1 MSDSVLILGASGVIG
16 SGVVKH
22 LAQSR
27 PDVSV
32 VGGDLDDAGDAISR
46 LGEAISFEIVDVT
59 DHRSLDDALT
69 GVDVVVNCVG
79 PFHRFGPTVLEAT
92 IESGVDYL
100 DVCDDYDTVDPL
112 LSLHNRAVD
121 AGTTA
126 VVGLGASP
134 GVTNVLVSLAENQ
147 LDTVTDVS
155 INVTRSI
162 LARAG
167 PAIPY
172 HVFNSWL
179 GEVPTYTDGERM
191 TVRALRDGRHV
202 VEFPEPFGHREVYHF
217 GHPESLT
224 LPRAFDALEN
234 VSVRGTFTPPS
245 FRDALLDVENLGLLD
260 EEPVSVAGIDV
271 QPVEFAA
278 AMLERIGARVAME
291 AGEFPDGGAIV
302 VEVEG
307 KTDGNRKRQRFA
319 GTSTMQGATSKA
331 VAIGVEFLLDGKLS
345 GAPGVWSPEAVVPP
359 EPYIRRL
366 LEEPEME
373 FWAGSF
379 GEMTPERFQAIMEND
394 SFQRDY

>member
-1 MSDSVLILGASGVIG
+1 MSDSVLVLGANGVIG
-16 SGVVKH
+16 SGVVRH
-22 LAQSR
+22 LAEAR

-32 VGGDLDDAGDAISR
+32 VAGDVEDAADAISQP
-46 LGEAISFEIVDVT
+46 GETVSFEVVDVT
-59 DHRSLDDALT
+59 ERRSLEEALS

-79 PFHRFGPTVLEAT
+79 PFHRFGSTVLEAA
-92 IESGVDYL
+92 IESEVAYL
-100 DVCDDYDTVDPL
+100 DVCDDYDTVEPL
-112 LSLHNRAVD
+112 LSHHQRAVER
-121 AGTTA
+121 GTTA

-134 GVTNVLVSLAENQ
+134 GVTNVLVSLAQNQ
-147 LDTVTDVS
+147 LDAVTDVS

-179 GEVPTYTDGERM
+179 GEVPTYTDGERT
-191 TVRALRDGRHV
+191 TVRALRDGGRV
-202 VEFPEPFGHREVYHF
+202 VEFPEPFGRRTVYHF

-224 LPRAFDALEN
+224 LPRSFDALES
-234 VSVRGTFTPPS
+234 VSVRGTFIPAA
-245 FRDALLDVENLGLLD
+245 FRDALLDMDALGLLD
-260 EEPVSVAGIDV
+260 EEPVSVAGTEV

-278 AMLERIGARVAME
+278 AMLERIGTEVAME
-291 AGEFPDGGAIV
+291 AGEFPEGGAIV
-302 VEVEG
+302 VDVEG
-307 KTDGNRKRQRFA
+307 ERDGVSERRRFA

-345 GAPGVWSPEAVVPP
+345 GGPGVWSPEAVVPP
-359 EPYIRRL
+359 EPYLGRL

-379 GEMTPERFQAIMEND
+379 GEMTPERFQSELVPEEL
-394 SFQRDY
+394 